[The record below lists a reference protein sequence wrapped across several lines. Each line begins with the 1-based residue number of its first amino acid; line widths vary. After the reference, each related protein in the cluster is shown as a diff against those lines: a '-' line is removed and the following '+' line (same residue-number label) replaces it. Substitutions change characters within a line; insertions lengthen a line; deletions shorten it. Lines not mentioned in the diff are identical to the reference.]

1 MKNSTYNKMLLDFRR
16 ARNNY
21 KVGGDVSQLYKHLT
35 ENVDLLVDEE
45 TLEYFMKDVAKSF
58 FDEHK
63 TISEWKSFI
72 LNASKSLHDALEKDK
87 DKLKSGELK
96 LDNIDE
102 DSVNL
107 FECIL
112 KIIKEETSLI
122 DETLLK
128 RDINGQQ
135 FADLI
140 LDFKLFVD
148 ISQDKVNFTYK

>member
-58 FDEHK
+58 FKEQK
-63 TISEWKSFI
+63 TISEWKAYI
-72 LNASKSLHDALEKDK
+72 LNASKGLHYALEKDK

-148 ISQDKVNFTYK
+148 ISQDKVIFYV

>member
-58 FDEHK
+58 FKEQK
-63 TISEWKSFI
+63 TISEWKAYI
-72 LNASKSLHDALEKDK
+72 LNASKGLHYALEKDK
-87 DKLKSGELK
+87 NKLKSGELK

-148 ISQDKVNFTYK
+148 ISQDKVIFYV